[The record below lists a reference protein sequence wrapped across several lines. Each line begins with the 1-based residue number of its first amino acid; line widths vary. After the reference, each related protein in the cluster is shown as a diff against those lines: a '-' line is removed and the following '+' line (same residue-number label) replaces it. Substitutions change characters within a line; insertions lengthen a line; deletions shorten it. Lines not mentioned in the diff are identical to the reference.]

1 MRINEIVAITGMPG
15 LYKVEG
21 QKVNGLIVT
30 SLSEG
35 WTKFVSSRQYMFS
48 LLENISIYTDTDN
61 VELADVLM
69 MVDEKKAEHPMPAT
83 NASSGELREWFLEI
97 LPNHDQEK
105 VYTSDIKKLVKWFLL
120 LEEKGVIEDEKKARL
135 EEENVDQ
142 PEDDSDLGKDEE
154 PTA

>member
-1 MRINEIVAITGMPG
+1 
-15 LYKVEG
+15 
-21 QKVNGLIVT
+21 
-30 SLSEG
+30 
-35 WTKFVSSRQYMFS
+35 MFS

-69 MVDEKKAEHPMPAT
+69 MVDEKKTEHPLPAT
-83 NASSGELREWFLEI
+83 NASSNELRDWFLEI

-105 VYTSDIKKLVKWFLL
+105 VYTSDIKKLVKWFQL

-135 EEENVDQ
+135 EEETADQ
-142 PEDDSDLGKDEE
+142 SENDSDQGTTEE